1 VAARSSVSCPDLDSE
16 DPAVTF
22 DPRLRDLVDHLAV
35 DLAHEFGSVPQA
47 GVPAPIGRPLN
58 PRKER

>member
-1 VAARSSVSCPDLDSE
+1 MAARSSVSRPDLDSE

-35 DLAHEFGSVPQA
+35 DLAHEFSSVPQA
-47 GVPAPIGRPLN
+47 GVPAPIGRPLDS
-58 PRKER
+58 RKER